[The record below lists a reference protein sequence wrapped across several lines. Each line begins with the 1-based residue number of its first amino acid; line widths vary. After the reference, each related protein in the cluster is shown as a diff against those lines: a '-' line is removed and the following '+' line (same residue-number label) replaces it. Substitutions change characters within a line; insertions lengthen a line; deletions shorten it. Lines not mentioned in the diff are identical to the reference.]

1 MASGIGAYFSSPQKH
16 GNAPEDQSV
25 GKTCSSAGKCER
37 MNLEG
42 SREGRDIKGEAAGS
56 RAAPVIV
63 VDDEEDGMVGEKRE
77 TPGGGGGGGGGGI
90 AKHQRTPESGGAL
103 QADEARGG
111 GNGGGV
117 WSKKGSGGAVKQ
129 SGKGVVAGRTK
140 KVPGQ
145 RDLSCFF
152 YKL

>member
-1 MASGIGAYFSSPQKH
+1 MASGIGAYFSSPRKH
-16 GNAPEDQSV
+16 SNAPENQSV
-25 GKTCSSAGKCER
+25 GKTCSGGGKSEAVT
-37 MNLEG
+37 LEG
-42 SREGRDIKGEAAGS
+42 SSAGTDIKVEVAES

-63 VDDEEDGMVGEKRE
+63 VDDEEDGTVGEKRE
-77 TPGGGGGGGGGGI
+77 TPGGGGGGGGI
-90 AKHQRTPESGGAL
+90 AKRQHTPASGGAL

-111 GNGGGV
+111 GDGG
-117 WSKKGSGGAVKQ
+117 GGAVKQ
-129 SGKGVVAGRTK
+129 SGKGVTGRAK